1 MRDIRYALRL
11 LIRDRRFTLVAVI
24 ALALGIGANTA
35 IFSVVN
41 AALMRPLPYRDAS
54 RLVVVWDQLSKL
66 GLDQFPVSSANYLD
80 YKTGNRVFEDL
91 AAFSPMEFNLTLRD
105 QAERVPGV
113 RISANLLSVLGANVV
128 AGRTFTAED
137 NQPGRGSIAIISD
150 SLWRR
155 RFAETPKAV
164 V

>member
-11 LIRDRRFTLVAVI
+11 LIRERRFTMVAVI

-35 IFSVVN
+35 IFTVVN
-41 AALMRPLPYRDAS
+41 AALVRPLPYRDAS

-66 GLDQFPVSSANYLD
+66 GLDHFPVSYANYLD

-91 AAFSPMEFNLTLRD
+91 GAFSPVEFNLTLRD

-113 RISANLLSVLGANVV
+113 RVSANLLSILGTSVI

-137 NQPGRGSIAIISD
+137 NQPARGTI
-150 SLWRR
+150 
-155 RFAETPKAV
+155 
-164 V
+164 